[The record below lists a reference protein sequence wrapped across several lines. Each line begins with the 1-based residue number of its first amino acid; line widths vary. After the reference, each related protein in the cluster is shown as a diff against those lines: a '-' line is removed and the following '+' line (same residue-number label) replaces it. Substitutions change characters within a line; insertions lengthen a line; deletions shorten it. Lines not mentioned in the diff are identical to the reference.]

1 MQLDTETS
9 TPDERPTVTNRNPA
23 VDAFLDELDH
33 PLADD
38 VRSLRLAI
46 LADDDDDLVEWITPD
61 RGTVSVVPAELASR
75 RPALLELVARWV
87 VA

>member
-33 PLADD
+33 PLAFNAPSDELFS
-38 VRSLRLAI
+38 VGVSRFTG
-46 LADDDDDLVEWITPD
+46 TPAPLED
-61 RGTVSVVPAELASR
+61 ETVLFGFATGLKP
-75 RPALLELVARWV
+75 PGGGQ
-87 VA
+87 